1 VSDIL
6 RSLGI
11 EIDLSGDADNE
22 LRDWIKSLHEARGK
36 ADSFAG
42 SMTNLEREMI
52 ESAKKIG
59 LSEEHLK
66 DLINETRRSHEV
78 QRFAEQYGFAMGS
91 VERRTREAANQLNSF
106 GAVINGVLATGA
118 LSRLFDGA
126 RDMIDVAARYE
137 QTAVSFE
144 VMLGSAERAKD
155 VLRQIT
161 EFSNATPFTPEQVTS
176 ASRSLLAMGVQAEN
190 LTATLRQVGDVASGV
205 GMSFNE
211 LAEIYGKNLASGKVD
226 MEDIRQLAGRGIP
239 IMKELSKVFFGN
251 ENQVA
256 QVREL
261 SSQGRI
267 TFQHLQQAF
276 ENMTSAGGVY
286 FNMME
291 RQSRT
296 ALGLWSTFEGNVGE
310 VKRKLGMMIL
320 EGLKPLLNL
329 LVQFTGW
336 LQGNETAMKA
346 LKVAVLII
354 VPIVGVMLAGAV
366 INAVKALNIFQWAT
380 VKAMLPYIALA
391 GLILAVVLAIEDL
404 YTWMK
409 GGDSVIMPWLEQH
422 RAIMTVLKILA
433 PIIGV
438 LLVAMIIKATIAFGS
453 MAIAVLAATWPI
465 LAIIAAIGLIIAII
479 YDLYKAFTGGNSVIL
494 NFVKS
499 AWEAISSFFSWIWEG
514 ITSFISNAAEALI
527 SFGAKVIDII
537 IWPFKAAYNGI
548 RNALGAVWDF
558 LFGSQG
564 AQREIIVSGAIRQQA
579 AGARASGGPVSAGM
593 TYLVGEKGPELFIP
607 NRDGYVLPNVPN
619 TASMVSSES
628 SKSSGGLIFAPVI
641 TINGPSTREDGE
653 YLANIV
659 RRTLEEF
666 AKNIEGGVRAGLG
679 LGVR

>member
-1 VSDIL
+1 MSDVI
-6 RSLGI
+6 RRLGI
-11 EIDLSGDADNE
+11 EIDLSGNADNE
-22 LRDWIKSLHEARGK
+22 LRDWIKTMQEARGK

-78 QRFAEQYGFAMGS
+78 QRFADQYGFAMGS

-106 GAVINGVLATGA
+106 GAVINGVLATGV

-126 RDMIDVAARYE
+126 RDMVGVAARYE

-211 LAEIYGKNLASGKVD
+211 LAEIYGKNLASGNVQ
-226 MEDIRQLAGRGIP
+226 MEDLNQLAGRGIP

-346 LKVAVLII
+346 LKVAILII
-354 VPIVGVMLAGAV
+354 VPIVGVMLTGAV

-409 GGDSVIMPWLEQH
+409 GGDSIIMPWLEQH
-422 RAIMTVLKILA
+422 KTIMTVLKILA

-453 MAIAVLAATWPI
+453 MAIAVLGATWPI

-479 YDLYKAFTGGNSVIL
+479 YDLYQAFTGGNSVIL

-537 IWPFKAAYNGI
+537 TWPFRAAYNGI

-558 LFGSQG
+558 LFGSEGGQH
-564 AQREIIVSGAIRQQA
+564 EIRVSGTVHQQV
-579 AGARASGGPVSAGM
+579 AGTRASGGPVSAGM
-593 TYLVGEKGPELFIP
+593 TYLVGERGPELFTP

-619 TASMVSSES
+619 TASMVSSDS
-628 SKSSGGLIFAPVI
+628 SKSGGGLIFAPVI

-659 RRTLEEF
+659 HRILEEF